1 MKSLVYIDAEATSHP
16 LDKRIYG
23 QFIEHLGRCI
33 YGGIWVGESSR
44 IPNVKGFRLDVLSA
58 VKEIRPPVVRWPGGN
73 FASQYHWL
81 DGVGPRDRRPRRFD
95 LAWGWEE
102 PNEFGTDEY
111 IEWVRMVGAEPFIV
125 VNAGSGTPE
134 EAAAWVEYCNSNR
147 DTYYAS
153 LRKRYGGKEPYNVKL
168 WGVGNELWGKW
179 QVGFCRDSEE
189 CAWRTVQFAD
199 YMKRVDPSIK
209 LVAVGTDYDT
219 EWNVDMIRIAG
230 EYIDY
235 LSIHTYIFAERQG
248 KTYEDLVAWPVAIE
262 ENLRH
267 VYRTIEQTKARHGI
281 RKEIKI
287 AFDEWNVWYPEA
299 QPPYLTQVT
308 SVKDA
313 VFTALVLNA
322 LQRLSKIVP
331 IATFAQTVNVL
342 PLIVADDEG
351 RVLLTP
357 QYLVFKMYT
366 EAYDGEVVEARAISD
381 VYRSRELDI
390 NVPYIDVSAVYNRDR
405 KELRLYIVN
414 RSRDEEAE
422 VELRIKGFAPSTLIH
437 KWVSGEDV
445 NDRNT
450 FENPDNVKIQEGRG
464 TLTQSRTVKLPP
476 HSVNVIHLS

>member
-342 PLIVADDEG
+342 PLIVTDDEG

-366 EAYDGEVVEARAISD
+366 EVYDGEVVEARAISD

-464 TLTQSRTVKLPP
+464 TFTQSRTVKLPP

>member
-1 MKSLVYIDAEATSHP
+1 
-16 LDKRIYG
+16 
-23 QFIEHLGRCI
+23 
-33 YGGIWVGESSR
+33 
-44 IPNVKGFRLDVLSA
+44 
-58 VKEIRPPVVRWPGGN
+58 
-73 FASQYHWL
+73 
-81 DGVGPRDRRPRRFD
+81 
-95 LAWGWEE
+95 
-102 PNEFGTDEY
+102 
-111 IEWVRMVGAEPFIV
+111 
-125 VNAGSGTPE
+125 
-134 EAAAWVEYCNSNR
+134 
-147 DTYYAS
+147 
-153 LRKRYGGKEPYNVKL
+153 
-168 WGVGNELWGKW
+168 
-179 QVGFCRDSEE
+179 
-189 CAWRTVQFAD
+189 
-199 YMKRVDPSIK
+199 
-209 LVAVGTDYDT
+209 
-219 EWNVDMIRIAG
+219 
-230 EYIDY
+230 
-235 LSIHTYIFAERQG
+235 
-248 KTYEDLVAWPVAIE
+248 
-262 ENLRH
+262 
-267 VYRTIEQTKARHGI
+267 
-281 RKEIKI
+281 
-287 AFDEWNVWYPEA
+287 
-299 QPPYLTQVT
+299 
-308 SVKDA
+308 VKDA

-357 QYLVFKMYT
+357 QYLVFKMYA